1 MAAIAQ
7 DPFRRRRALWFLLV
21 NLIALVIAVLVF
33 LGVLYGDA
41 LSSVFEPLMRG
52 LYEYKLAV
60 ILIAM
65 SPLFASLLV
74 GMAYAQRAIRRK
86 RAAAS
91 VEKIADA
98 TP

>member
-1 MAAIAQ
+1 MAALTH
-7 DPFRRRRALWFLLV
+7 DPFRRRRALWFLAV
-21 NLIALVIAVLVF
+21 NLISLVIAVLVF
-33 LGVLYGDA
+33 AGVLYGDA
-41 LSSVFEPLMRG
+41 LSTVFEPLMRG
-52 LYEYKLAV
+52 LFEYKLAV

-86 RAAAS
+86 KAQAKVAG
-91 VEKIADA
+91 A